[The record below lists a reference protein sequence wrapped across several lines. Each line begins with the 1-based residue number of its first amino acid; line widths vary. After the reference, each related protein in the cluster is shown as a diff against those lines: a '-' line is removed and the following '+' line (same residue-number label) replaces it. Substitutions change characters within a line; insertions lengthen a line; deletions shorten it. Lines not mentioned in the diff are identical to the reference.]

1 MLTDLLLAV
10 DGLSVDFPRPG
21 GEVLHAV
28 AGISFRIGAG
38 EVLGLVGES
47 GSGKSVSALAL
58 LRLVPPPGRIVG
70 GQIRW
75 GGRDLLELSEKDVRE
90 VRGRQIAMIF
100 QNAQM
105 SLNPVFSIGSQL
117 SAVLRLHRGFDART
131 ARRETTA
138 LLDRVHIPDAQSR
151 QHDYP
156 HELSGGLCQRV
167 MIAMA
172 LACRPRLLVADE
184 PTSSLDVTVQAQ
196 ILNLLMELRGEL
208 GMSILLI
215 SHDLAVVS
223 QVCDRVAVMQNGRI
237 VEQGIATEVLT
248 RPQHQYTKLL
258 IDSVPKPLSQSSPK
272 RVAESQVSTDGT
284 ERAFQEGDG

>member
-1 MLTDLLLAV
+1 MEV

-28 AGISFRIGAG
+28 AEISFRIGAG

-58 LRLVPPPGRIVG
+58 LRLVPAPGRIVG
-70 GQIRW
+70 GRIRW
-75 GGRDLLELSEKDVRE
+75 GGRDLLELTEKDVRAI
-90 VRGRQIAMIF
+90 RGRQIAMIF

-117 SAVLRLHRGFDART
+117 AAVLRLHRGFDRTT

-138 LLDRVHIPDAQSR
+138 LLDRVHIPEARKR
-151 QHDYP
+151 QHDFP

-196 ILNLLMELRGEL
+196 ILNLLMELRAEL

-215 SHDLAVVS
+215 SHDLSVVS

-237 VEQGIATEVLT
+237 VEDGTAADVLT
-248 RPQHQYTKLL
+248 RPQHPYTRLL
-258 IDSVPKPLSQSSPK
+258 IDSVPKPLARPSPE
-272 RVAESQVSTDGT
+272 RLAESQVAPDGMKH
-284 ERAFQEGDG
+284 A